1 MHLILNAGTQTIP
14 APQCSAVRFQHLEV
28 PCRQRLSGEWHIN
41 PTGSSHC
48 SRKGL
53 VAANLRLSIEI
64 DHVLQCLSVGF
75 LRFWG
80 TSRSQ
85 LTVAGGK
92 SLTGRGAHRRCQEKF
107 GRACRARSKTVAHL
121 LCCLRIGGCFARS
134 EVSASGR
141 GSRAPIVTVSP
152 ICVTP

>member
-1 MHLILNAGTQTIP
+1 MKFVHLILNAGTQTIP

-28 PCRQRLSGEWHIN
+28 PCRQRLCGEWHIN

-80 TSRSQ
+80 HFPEPTHGCGWQ
-85 LTVAGGK
+85 K
-92 SLTGRGAHRRCQEKF
+92 PH
-107 GRACRARSKTVAHL
+107 RARSSPTMPRKVWQSVQSSVQDRCPPFMLFEDWWMFCT
-121 LCCLRIGGCFARS
+121 IGGECFRS
-134 EVSASGR
+134 R
-141 GSRAPIVTVSP
+141 
-152 ICVTP
+152 